1 MNSSYL
7 GRSINYPN
15 ISPAYHLNDHH
26 SPIIIIADQ
35 LIFHVRDHYRATK
48 IYPSP
53 FCFCFEKASHYVS
66 TEIYA
71 SLLLVE
77 RSTIIIADELIF

>member
-1 MNSSYL
+1 MFYAHERL
-7 GRSINYPN
+7 MHQHFIII
-15 ISPAYHLNDHH
+15 ISLLTDRLV
-26 SPIIIIADQ
+26 IIADQ
-35 LIFHVRDHYRATK
+35 LIFHVRDHYRATE

-71 SLLLVE
+71 I
-77 RSTIIIADELIF
+77 TITS